1 MGCTSSSTFEL
12 QKHDN
17 RDGSGN
23 ASNKCQVDLV
33 SACLRML
40 DFLQEVEE
48 HPCLYT
54 NRRILAEAIRRY
66 ETIWLPI
73 VAKSSE
79 KDGQALAAPLD
90 VEWVWHCHMLCPSAG
105 VQGDL
110 NAAQVPFHELLP
122 RQGPAWQEAL
132 KRGQLL
138 WEQAAPNEPF
148 DITAQLKQAP
158 LVEDVVGSSNVNSR
172 ISYDL
177 AAAAGRQMAFH
188 YQVAVMP
195 HYRDKRFLTIAADR
209 YVGKFLELKRR
220 HPNQFFA
227 PSYDIDC
234 VWHTHQLH
242 PRAYIA
248 DTTRLCGSVMD
259 HDDSVNDRS
268 EGSKLTSSWE
278 RTQQTWHK
286 EFGDSICQAGGMY
299 RGEFTLQERQLQP
312 QMLAV
317 LRDLPCS
324 GPRWKQEVKI
334 TPSWPRNDHMEV
346 PWLHRKDARA
356 AEGSQPG
363 PPSLHRYSR
372 LCDGSASSLAGH
384 VAHGIG
390 AQKQVFS
397 FIEVVAAGNG
407 TTLPIATAHTIG
419 QDQLPREQSV
429 QSASNSPC
437 LRAKELALLLRVG
450 GQDVAVLMGSW
461 EGFQAPVRG
470 VKGIPGDKSSK
481 RKGVK
486 GQKGTTGK
494 PGELKVRLFS
504 LRTGK
509 KCNLAAAGNVLGSAT
524 AAMRGIGSVLEGALG
539 MCCGPD
545 SVAAAMSRAKPIMP
559 SLFSFDCSEL
569 KIEGVDGKVE
579 VNLADSTIRP
589 LSAALVGPAS
599 TAVAYLMALA
609 LATLHVS
616 LQPRIQL
623 AEPTSSASL
632 YPGWMVEQRKF
643 PL

>member
-1 MGCTSSSTFEL
+1 MGCTSSRAFEL

-73 VAKSSE
+73 VAKSAE

-90 VEWVWHCHMLCPSAG
+90 VEWVWHCHMLCPSAYQRDTQW
-105 VQGDL
+105 VMQQGSSSDL

-132 KRGQLL
+132 KRGQLR
-138 WEQAAPNEPF
+138 WEQSAPNEPF

-195 HYRDKRFLTIAADR
+195 HYRDNKFLTIAADR

-234 VWHTHQLH
+234 VWHAHQLH
-242 PRAYIA
+242 PQAYIA

-268 EGSKLTSSWE
+268 EDSKLTSSWE
-278 RTQQTWHK
+278 RTKQTWNK
-286 EFGDSICQAGGMY
+286 EFGDHICKDGGMY

-317 LRDLPCS
+317 LRDLPS
-324 GPRWKQEVKI
+324 TGPRWKQEVRI
-334 TPSWPRNDHMEV
+334 TPPWPTHDSLEV
-346 PWLHRKDARA
+346 PWLHRKDA
-356 AEGSQPG
+356 
-363 PPSLHRYSR
+363 
-372 LCDGSASSLAGH
+372 
-384 VAHGIG
+384 
-390 AQKQVFS
+390 
-397 FIEVVAAGNG
+397 
-407 TTLPIATAHTIG
+407 
-419 QDQLPREQSV
+419 
-429 QSASNSPC
+429 
-437 LRAKELALLLRVG
+437 
-450 GQDVAVLMGSW
+450 
-461 EGFQAPVRG
+461 
-470 VKGIPGDKSSK
+470 
-481 RKGVK
+481 
-486 GQKGTTGK
+486 
-494 PGELKVRLFS
+494 
-504 LRTGK
+504 
-509 KCNLAAAGNVLGSAT
+509 
-524 AAMRGIGSVLEGALG
+524 
-539 MCCGPD
+539 
-545 SVAAAMSRAKPIMP
+545 
-559 SLFSFDCSEL
+559 
-569 KIEGVDGKVE
+569 
-579 VNLADSTIRP
+579 
-589 LSAALVGPAS
+589 
-599 TAVAYLMALA
+599 
-609 LATLHVS
+609 
-616 LQPRIQL
+616 
-623 AEPTSSASL
+623 
-632 YPGWMVEQRKF
+632 
-643 PL
+643 

>member
-1 MGCTSSSTFEL
+1 MGCTSSRAFEL

-73 VAKSSE
+73 VAKSAE

-90 VEWVWHCHMLCPSAG
+90 VEWVWHCHMLCPSAYQRDTQWVMQQG
-105 VQGDL
+105 SSSGDL
-110 NAAQVPFHELLP
+110 NAAQVPFHELLCYF
-122 RQGPAWQEAL
+122 RG
-132 KRGQLL
+132 KGQLGRRL
-138 WEQAAPNEPF
+138 RWEQSAPNEPF

-195 HYRDKRFLTIAADR
+195 HYRDNKFLTIAADR

-234 VWHTHQLH
+234 VWHAHQLH
-242 PRAYIA
+242 PQAYIA

-268 EGSKLTSSWE
+268 EDSKLTSSWE
-278 RTQQTWHK
+278 RTKQTWNK
-286 EFGDSICQAGGMY
+286 EFGDHICKDGGMY

-317 LRDLPCS
+317 
-324 GPRWKQEVKI
+324 
-334 TPSWPRNDHMEV
+334 
-346 PWLHRKDARA
+346 
-356 AEGSQPG
+356 
-363 PPSLHRYSR
+363 
-372 LCDGSASSLAGH
+372 
-384 VAHGIG
+384 
-390 AQKQVFS
+390 
-397 FIEVVAAGNG
+397 
-407 TTLPIATAHTIG
+407 
-419 QDQLPREQSV
+419 
-429 QSASNSPC
+429 
-437 LRAKELALLLRVG
+437 
-450 GQDVAVLMGSW
+450 
-461 EGFQAPVRG
+461 
-470 VKGIPGDKSSK
+470 
-481 RKGVK
+481 
-486 GQKGTTGK
+486 
-494 PGELKVRLFS
+494 
-504 LRTGK
+504 
-509 KCNLAAAGNVLGSAT
+509 
-524 AAMRGIGSVLEGALG
+524 
-539 MCCGPD
+539 
-545 SVAAAMSRAKPIMP
+545 
-559 SLFSFDCSEL
+559 
-569 KIEGVDGKVE
+569 
-579 VNLADSTIRP
+579 
-589 LSAALVGPAS
+589 
-599 TAVAYLMALA
+599 
-609 LATLHVS
+609 
-616 LQPRIQL
+616 
-623 AEPTSSASL
+623 
-632 YPGWMVEQRKF
+632 
-643 PL
+643 